1 MLKWFLA
8 CLQFAHRWRLKRS
21 ANTVKMKRHTCI
33 KIPTACVKVKISE
46 NIPAQIC
53 LNGPILLSIKKPTNA
68 ELQLQDERN
77 PDKALDEMLE
87 LRSVATQRQHFFFQ
101 RIIKPHIMRA
111 KGVSPVIITRLYD
124 AHRECMKARRLM
136 RFCFNI
142 PLPF

>member
-1 MLKWFLA
+1 MLSRV
-8 CLQFAHRWRLKRS
+8 CLQFARRWGLKRS
-21 ANTVKMKRHTCI
+21 VNTVKIKRHTCI
-33 KIPTACVKVKISE
+33 KIPTACVQVKISE
-46 NIPAQIC
+46 NIPAKIC

-68 ELQLQDERN
+68 ELQLQDERD

-111 KGVSPVIITRLYD
+111 RGVSPVIITRLYD
-124 AHRECMKARRLM
+124 VHRECLKARRLI

-142 PLPF
+142 LLPF